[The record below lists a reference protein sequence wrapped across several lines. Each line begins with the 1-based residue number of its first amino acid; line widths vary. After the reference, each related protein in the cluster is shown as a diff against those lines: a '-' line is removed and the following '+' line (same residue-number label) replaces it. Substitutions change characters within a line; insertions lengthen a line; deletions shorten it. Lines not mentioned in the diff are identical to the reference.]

1 MSKHIADN
9 REFTIFP
16 DPGSDAV
23 RSAAN
28 NCAAARFEFQNTYAR
43 DLEGFYVPWQAT
55 HVAGPKLVMLNREL
69 AEELGL
75 DPLVLDSD
83 EGARIFS
90 GNETPEGSLP
100 MAQAYAGHQFGGF
113 VPQLG
118 DGRALL
124 LGEVIDRNG
133 HRRDIQLKGSG
144 RTPFSRS
151 GDGRAALGPVLREY
165 LIGEAMYALG
175 IPTTRALA
183 AVLTGEPV
191 FRETP
196 LPGAVLTRVAASH
209 IRVGTFQFFAARGE
223 EDKVRRLADY
233 AINRHYPEVKG
244 QANPYLELLER
255 VSDRQAALVA
265 RWMHVGF
272 IHGVMNT
279 DNMAISGETIDYGP
293 CAFMDHYDPATV
305 FSSIDTHGRYAY
317 GNQPSIAQWNLAR
330 FAETLL
336 PLIDADRNR
345 AIERATEAIN
355 SFAKKYENHWLKG
368 MRAKL
373 GLSSED
379 EADVNLIA
387 GFLTAMEGNKVDYT
401 LGFRYL
407 ADAARG
413 REQGVRALFTVPS
426 AYDLWSEH
434 WRARLARETVAP
446 AARAEAMRRVNPAF
460 IPRNHRVEEALS
472 AASERNGYAPFR
484 ILLKI
489 LSRPFDDQPEFAA
502 FAEPAPEGQGR
513 YQTFCG
519 T

>member
-1 MSKHIADN
+1 MTHVAN
-9 REFTIFP
+9 N
-16 DPGSDAV
+16 
-23 RSAAN
+23 SAA
-28 NCAAARFEFQNTYAR
+28 AGFVFDNTYAR
-43 DLEGFYVPWQAT
+43 ELEGSYVTWKAAP
-55 HVAGPKLVMLNREL
+55 VARPRLVKLNREL

-75 DPLVLDSD
+75 DAGALDSE
-83 EGARIFS
+83 EGARIFA
-90 GNETPEGSLP
+90 GNEIPEGAAPL
-100 MAQAYAGHQFGGF
+100 AQAYAGHQFGGF

-133 HRRDIQLKGSG
+133 RRRDIQLKGSG
-144 RTPFSRS
+144 PTPFSRA

-165 LIGEAMYALG
+165 LIGEAMHALG

-191 FRETP
+191 FRETA

-223 EDKVRRLADY
+223 QAKVHRLADY
-233 AINRHYPEVKG
+233 AIDRHYPELKG
-244 QANPYLELLER
+244 EANPYLGLLER
-255 VSDRQAALVA
+255 VRDKQAALIA
-265 RWMHVGF
+265 SWMHVGF

-317 GNQPSIAQWNLAR
+317 ANQPRIAQWNLAR

-345 AIERATEAIN
+345 AIARATEVVNA
-355 SFAKKYENHWLKG
+355 FPEQYERHWLKG

-373 GLSSED
+373 GLVSEE
-379 EADVNLIA
+379 EADLNLA
-387 GFLTAMEGNKVDYT
+387 TRFLTAMVAKKVDYT
-401 LGFRYL
+401 LAFRYL
-407 ADAARG
+407 ADGALG
-413 REQGVRALFTVPS
+413 QEEPIRALFGDPS
-426 AYDLWSEH
+426 AYDIWSGH
-434 WRARLARETVAP
+434 WRARLARETVVP
-446 AARAEAMRRVNPAF
+446 SVRAQAMRRANSAF

-472 AASERNGYAPFR
+472 AAVERGDYAPFETLLN
-484 ILLKI
+484 ILAH
-489 LSRPFDDQPEFAA
+489 PFDDQPEFAA
-502 FAEPAPEGQGR
+502 FAEPAPEGRGCYR
-513 YQTFCG
+513 TFCG